1 MLLLGIP
8 PSILCG
14 IDLLSFTTSANFHG
28 IKDVPPGYHFIFT
41 SETSSFSIRNG
52 FWFYVPESYRDS
64 KPALTVRK
72 WDAETACLVA
82 VQNVESFRPALNH
95 LWERGLSPYRQ
106 SAERELSHDS
116 GDWSVLTAHVSPSVL
131 SHLTKAD
138 DWGLT
143 SASCA
148 EVDQDRIPGL
158 DAGEMAVKEQDLGV
172 LGIDLKRTWREG
184 AVGRERT
191 DAATDRSWALDDLL
205 RRWQGTQSSW
215 GDVVLGQM
223 EACFV
228 MVLTIANF
236 SCLEEWK
243 RCLQIILTCTKAV
256 REHEDFFSK
265 ALNLL
270 SKQIQRFEDVDGGLF
285 DMSDDGGGMLKNLLK
300 SFKHAI
306 REVFNEEEGADV
318 KYELLELEDILKK
331 MYNWN
336 VGDNIVTN
344 GQLELE
350 DGETVEMDL
359 RGYDEEHECGEYAPV
374 IVDLQE

>member
-1 MLLLGIP
+1 MLLLEIP
-8 PSILCG
+8 PSVLCG
-14 IDLLSFTTSANFHG
+14 IDLLSFTTSTNFHG
-28 IKDVPPGYHFIFT
+28 IKDIPPGYHFIFT
-41 SETSSFSIRNG
+41 SETSSFTIRDG
-52 FWFYVPESYRDS
+52 FWFYIPEPLPES

-72 WDAETACLVA
+72 WDAEMACLVP
-82 VQNVESFRPALNH
+82 VQNVERFRPVLNE

-106 SAERELSHDS
+106 SAEREIPTGS
-116 GDWSVLTAHVSPSVL
+116 GDWNVLTAHVSSSVL
-131 SHLTKAD
+131 SQLTKAE
-138 DWGLT
+138 DWSLT

-148 EVDQDRIPGL
+148 EVDQDCIPGL
-158 DAGEMAVKEQDLGV
+158 DDGEMAVKERDLGV

-191 DAATDRSWALDDLL
+191 DAATDRSWALDDLV
-205 RRWQGTQSSW
+205 RKWQGTQSSW

-223 EACFV
+223 EACFI

-243 RCLQIILTCTKAV
+243 RCLQLVLTCRKAV
-256 REHEDFFSK
+256 REHEDFFCR

-285 DMSDDGGGMLKNLLK
+285 DMSDDGGEMLKHLLK
-300 SFKHAI
+300 SFKYAI
-306 REVFNEEEGADV
+306 KEVFEEEEGEDV
-318 KYELLELEDILKK
+318 KYELLELEDTLKR

-336 VGDNIVTN
+336 VGADIVTE
-344 GQLELE
+344 GLLELE

-359 RGYDEEHECGEYAPV
+359 RGYDEEQECGEYAPV
-374 IVDLQE
+374 IVNLQ